1 MPRKRVEGSE
11 NKSTKA
17 TTTKRG
23 TVKSAETKTKET
35 QAKVT
40 EDTQRLEDI
49 GEPVIEET
57 LTETDEEN
65 NSVEVKITTDEEA
78 GSDVVVEENQ
88 PWSEEDKR
96 ALDAFQ
102 SLPQANQK
110 LYDKLMQDALR
121 PEKYVSSGS
130 FILDAVLSNGDG
142 IPMGTFIEV
151 TAPA

>member
-11 NKSTKA
+11 NKFTKTT

-23 TVKSAETKTKET
+23 TVKSAETKTKEDP
-35 QAKVT
+35 AKVT

-78 GSDVVVEENQ
+78 GSDVVVEDNQ
-88 PWSEEDKR
+88 PWSDEEKELWMHSR
-96 ALDAFQ
+96 T
-102 SLPQANQK
+102 SLRQIRSC
-110 LYDKLMQDALR
+110 MT
-121 PEKYVSSGS
+121 SSCRT
-130 FILDAVLSNGDG
+130 
-142 IPMGTFIEV
+142 P
-151 TAPA
+151 

>member
-11 NKSTKA
+11 NKSTKT

-35 QAKVT
+35 PAKVT

-65 NSVEVKITTDEEA
+65 NSVEVKITTDEDA
-78 GSDVVVEENQ
+78 GSDVVVEDNQ
-88 PWSEEDKR
+88 PWSDC
-96 ALDAFQ
+96 
-102 SLPQANQK
+102 
-110 LYDKLMQDALR
+110 
-121 PEKYVSSGS
+121 
-130 FILDAVLSNGDG
+130 VL
-142 IPMGTFIEV
+142 FHH
-151 TAPA
+151 